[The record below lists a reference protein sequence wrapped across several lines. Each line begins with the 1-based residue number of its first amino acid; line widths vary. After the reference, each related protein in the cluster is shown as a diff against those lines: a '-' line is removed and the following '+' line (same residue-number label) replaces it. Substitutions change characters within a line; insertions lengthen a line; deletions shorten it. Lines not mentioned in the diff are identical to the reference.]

1 MTPIRGVRVLEI
13 SSFITGPYAAMLL
26 ADLGADVIKIENPKG
41 GDPFRTWSHGTY
53 SPQFRAY
60 NRGKR
65 SLTLD
70 LKSPRGIE
78 VLHDLLTKTDVL
90 IENFRP
96 GTADRLG
103 FGYAQLAERYP
114 TLIYCSV
121 TGFGETG
128 PYRSRPS
135 YDTVG
140 QGYSGLLRLLLN
152 TENPQP
158 VGPAFSDCITGVFAC
173 YGILGAL
180 LAREQTGLGQK
191 VELSMLSAT
200 LSFLIEPAVA
210 YLSAGEVNDCF
221 TRPRISQVYAAAC
234 ADGKLLAIH
243 LSSPPKFWQ
252 SLTDAIAMTD
262 LRQDPRFATRENRI
276 ANYESLA
283 AILADVLK
291 QKPRTHWLELFER
304 FDVPCTPV
312 YDMSEVFA
320 DPQVKH
326 AGLEIEYRHRDE
338 GVTRSVRPAISF
350 SRTGLEKVAAPPAL
364 GEHSKAIL
372 LELGYDA
379 DRIRR
384 LSDDGVI

>member
-1 MTPIRGVRVLEI
+1 MTPIHGVRVLEI
-13 SSFITGPYAAMLL
+13 ASFITGPYAAMLL
-26 ADLGADVIKIENPKG
+26 GDLGADVVKIEHPKG
-41 GDPFRTWSHGTY
+41 GDPFRTWSRGSY
-53 SPQFRAY
+53 SPQYRAY

-70 LKSPRGIE
+70 LKSPQGLE
-78 VLHDLLTKTDVL
+78 VLHDLLANADVL

-96 GTADRLG
+96 GTAERLG
-103 FGYAQLAERYP
+103 FGYEALAGRYP
-114 TLIYCSV
+114 RLIYCSV

-140 QGYSGLLRLLLN
+140 QGYSGLLRLLMDAD
-152 TENPQP
+152 NPRP

-180 LAREQTGLGQK
+180 LAREKTGLGQK

-221 TRPRISQVYAAAC
+221 TRPRVSQVYAAAC

-243 LSSPPKFWQ
+243 LSSPPKFWE
-252 SLTDAIAMTD
+252 SLTEAIAMPD
-262 LRQDPRFATRENRI
+262 LRSDARFSTRENRI
-276 ANYESLA
+276 VNYESLA
-283 AILADVLK
+283 SILKNVLK
-291 QKPRTHWLELFER
+291 QKPRADWLEKFER
-304 FDVPCTPV
+304 FDVPCTPI
-312 YDMSEVFA
+312 YDMREVFSDA
-320 DPQVKH
+320 QVKH
-326 AGLEIEYRHRDE
+326 SRLEVEYNHQTE
-338 GVTRSVRPAISF
+338 GITRSVKPAIAF
-350 SRTGLEKVAAPPAL
+350 SRTELEKAAPPPAL
-364 GEHSKAIL
+364 GEHSEAIL
-372 LELGYDA
+372 SELGYDS

-384 LSDDGVI
+384 LTDQGVI